1 MQLFWIPSIPGNLQ
15 VDLPF
20 MYLLDDHRWVP
31 ELDTF
36 LRDPNLTWHAAFW
49 NQNCLQCHTTAGN
62 PGVRPAESSTETQ
75 VGGMTMDTRLGEMG
89 IGCESCHGPAFEHTE
104 ANENPLRRYML
115 HFGDK
120 ADTTIVNP
128 ARLSSKATSE
138 VCGQCHSIHGFD
150 KHEFFTNGLDYR
162 PGGEMSSSL
171 PIVQPSRASSDRTV
185 AAMVQHQPDF
195 VSNHFWSDGVVR
207 VSGRDYN
214 GLIDSPCYKKG
225 ELSCLSCHS
234 MHDNSSSTNQLSAG
248 MEGNQACMQCHT
260 QFKET
265 ETLVEHTHHPADSS
279 GSSCYNCHMPYTTYG
294 LLKAIRSHTIE
305 SPSVATCVATGR
317 PVACNLCHLDQSLK
331 WTDEHLV
338 QWYGAKPTT
347 LTEDQK
353 TTSASALLA
362 LRGDAGQRAI
372 AAWAMG
378 WPPARQAS
386 GERWLVPYLSQLLVD
401 PYPAVR
407 YIAGHSLQKVKGYE
421 DFQYDFIGSPADR
434 ERSQSEAIKQ
444 WLQGA
449 KPEHQGANVL
459 IMNDGRLQDDKF
471 KAFLQ
476 QRDDHSM
483 NLQE

>member
-1 MQLFWIPSIPGNLQ
+1 
-15 VDLPF
+15 
-20 MYLLDDHRWVP
+20 
-31 ELDTF
+31 
-36 LRDPNLTWHAAFW
+36 
-49 NQNCLQCHTTAGN
+49 
-62 PGVRPAESSTETQ
+62 
-75 VGGMTMDTRLGEMG
+75 
-89 IGCESCHGPAFEHTE
+89 
-104 ANENPLRRYML
+104 
-115 HFGDK
+115 
-120 ADTTIVNP
+120 
-128 ARLSSKATSE
+128 
-138 VCGQCHSIHGFD
+138 
-150 KHEFFTNGLDYR
+150 
-162 PGGEMSSSL
+162 
-171 PIVQPSRASSDRTV
+171 
-185 AAMVQHQPDF
+185 
-195 VSNHFWSDGVVR
+195 
-207 VSGRDYN
+207 
-214 GLIDSPCYKKG
+214 
-225 ELSCLSCHS
+225 